1 MSKIGKQPIDIP
13 SGVTV
18 AINGQEASVSGTKG
32 NASYVIPNGI
42 KVAVADAKVIVS
54 QEAGKEELTKALFG
68 LTRAYLA
75 NLIKGVSIGFEKKL
89 ELSGV
94 GYRAQMAGSDIT
106 LSIGFSH
113 PVKIAAPKG
122 IQFAI
127 TDNVI
132 SVSGIDTVLVGNTA
146 ANIRKIRPPEPYK
159 GKGIKYVGE
168 VIRKKAG
175 KAAKAVG
182 GAGAK

>member
-1 MSKIGKQPIDIP
+1 MSKIGKQP
-13 SGVTV
+13 V
-18 AINGQEASVSGTKG
+18 
-32 NASYVIPNGI
+32 VIPNGVTVTI
-42 KVAVADAKVIVS
+42 TGAKVDIVGPKGNS
-54 QEAGKEELTKALFG
+54 TVTLPTGIQAHAHNSKIEVTQEKGKEDMTKALYG
-68 LTRAYLA
+68 LSRALIA
-75 NLIKGVSIGFEKKL
+75 NSVHGVYNGFEKKL

-94 GYRAQMAGSDIT
+94 GYRAQVAGNDLSV
-106 LSIGFSH
+106 SIGFSH
-113 PVKIAAPKG
+113 PVKIQAPVG
-122 IQFAI
+122 IKFSV
-127 TDNVI
+127 TENVI
-132 SVSGIDTVLVGNTA
+132 TIAGIDPVLVGDIA